1 MLVQDMHYAEFAE
14 DEVSLTNHSKRLP
27 QTNTDVEAECSAAC
41 RDQGIRCK

>member
-14 DEVSLTNHSKRLP
+14 DEVSLTSQSTRLQ
-27 QTNTDVEAECSAAC
+27 QTNTDVEAECSVAC